1 MASMNR
7 TPESTIVAVEL
18 ANGQAVEVLRMS
30 DGTYDVRCNNVTRHT
45 PCSAEDAMRA
55 LGHYL
60 ASESYQLAKLR
71 NAHPEG

>member
-1 MASMNR
+1 M
-7 TPESTIVAVEL
+7 
-18 ANGQAVEVLRMS
+18 EVLRMS

-60 ASESYQLAKLR
+60 ASEAYQLGKLR
-71 NAHPEG
+71 QANQEP

>member
-1 MASMNR
+1 MNR
-7 TPESTIVAVEL
+7 TLESTIVAVEL

-60 ASESYQLAKLR
+60 FSESYQLGKLR

>member
-1 MASMNR
+1 MKRM
-7 TPESTIVAVEL
+7 PESTIVVVEL

-60 ASESYQLAKLR
+60 ASESYQLGKLR
-71 NAHPEG
+71 NASAEG